1 MGTTWV
7 IILLS
12 VAAVGLFVLGMSLT
26 LIFKG
31 HHIKSEI
38 SENEHMQARG
48 IKCAVQQM
56 REEERGGGDCTP
68 GLPDCPP
75 TGCAGCETGTHG

>member
-1 MGTTWV
+1 MSTTIL

-38 SENEHMQARG
+38 SENEHMQERG

-56 REEERGGGDCTP
+56 REEERDGKECGD
-68 GLPDCPP
+68 GIAACPP
-75 TGCAGCETGTHG
+75 AGCAGCETATRG